1 MNRIDRLLAI
11 LLLLQRDRR
20 TRAVDL
26 AVRFA
31 VSERTIY
38 RDMRA
43 LTEMGVPLATLP
55 GEGYELLDTF
65 RLPPLMLSLE
75 EATALFLAGR
85 MLVRTGKGQ
94 IALHTETAL
103 SKVAAVLPQETKDRL
118 HRMARMIDF
127 FPTQDGLNWDEPH
140 LMAII
145 AAIDT
150 RRTLH
155 LTYRAYQQAETTE
168 RDIDPYHI
176 TYADGA
182 WYVNGY
188 CHVRRDMRSFRLNR
202 ITTLETTPATFQPRQ
217 MIPVPAEKI
226 TVRVRF
232 DAKVLPHVHE
242 RQHYAFVEASG
253 DVLVYQ
259 VNALDEIQHWLLGFG
274 ASAEVLAPDVLRA
287 WLREEAERLIKRLT

>member
-150 RRTLH
+150 RRTLPP
-155 LTYRAYQQAETTE
+155 TPSARASSGRLPSCRWTCS
-168 RDIDPYHI
+168 
-176 TYADGA
+176 
-182 WYVNGY
+182 V
-188 CHVRRDMRSFRLNR
+188 SFR
-202 ITTLETTPATFQPRQ
+202 I
-217 MIPVPAEKI
+217 ISG
-226 TVRVRF
+226 VRF
-232 DAKVLPHVHE
+232 ALRRIHRISSSARMGHLRRFRPVRSPLSRSSPRCKRKAKPDHVE
-242 RQHYAFVEASG
+242 
-253 DVLVYQ
+253 
-259 VNALDEIQHWLLGFG
+259 
-274 ASAEVLAPDVLRA
+274 
-287 WLREEAERLIKRLT
+287 